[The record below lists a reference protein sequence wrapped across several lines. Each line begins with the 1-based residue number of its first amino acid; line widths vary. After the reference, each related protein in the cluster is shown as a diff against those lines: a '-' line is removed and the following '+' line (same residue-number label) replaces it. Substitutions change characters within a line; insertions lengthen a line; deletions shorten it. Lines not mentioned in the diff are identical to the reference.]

1 MKYLNVTHVDQTIG
15 LQNKV
20 DDAISVLYQLYD
32 SEYVTKET
40 KNVIDNFVGDY
51 LMKIQNEIK
60 ELQEKDYHGFERG

>member
-40 KNVIDNFVGDY
+40 KDIIDNFVGDY

>member
-20 DDAISVLYQLYD
+20 DDAISTLYQLYD

-40 KNVIDNFVGDY
+40 KDVIDNFVGDY

-60 ELQEKDYHGFERG
+60 ELQEKDYQGFEQG

>member
-40 KNVIDNFVGDY
+40 KDIIDNFVGDY

-60 ELQEKDYHGFERG
+60 ELQEKDYHEFERG

>member
-15 LQNKV
+15 LQDKV
-20 DDAISVLYQLYD
+20 DDAISALYQLYD
-32 SEYVTKET
+32 SEYVTKEA
-40 KNVIDNFVGDY
+40 KDVIDDFVGDY

>member
-20 DDAISVLYQLYD
+20 DDAISVLYSIYD

-60 ELQEKDYHGFERG
+60 ELQEKDHHGFERG

>member
-20 DDAISVLYQLYD
+20 DDAISTLYQLYD
-32 SEYVTKET
+32 SEYVTKEA
-40 KNVIDNFVGDY
+40 KDVIDNFVGDH

-60 ELQEKDYHGFERG
+60 ELQEKDYQGFERG

>member
-20 DDAISVLYQLYD
+20 DDAISVLYSIYD

-40 KNVIDNFVGDY
+40 KDVIDNFVGDY